1 MKKIIFKLFEFSSN
15 IFSKSH
21 QLKDISIVS
30 LTEGFDLNINIF
42 ESLLKTYK
50 INYSGNSSILK
61 ICLRKKKLTLGIG
74 QMNIIKK
81 KQTVKIYPTIN
92 NPDKK
97 IITLIVLCYDK
108 KEFTEKNFESSR
120 NQDRVLYNLNNNSN
134 ANNSSSFSKL
144 SLFLKKNKT
153 PANKKQKIIFNQKNK
168 SQAKLNNGSKQKKLF
183 TRLTHDSIHSN
194 NSNIFQYDKDK
205 ENISIFSDNQNGKS
219 ILSGSISQYCKN
231 CFSERK
237 ESNKK
242 IFSPAIYSYP
252 YDSSK
257 IIDGKNKKNEKKK
270 RNFNNKSMINPLII
284 PKLDLKLDGE
294 LKNFK
299 ISPNLNLDKMKE
311 QIDEY
316 IIDKSF
322 EDVLQN
328 DVPIITQEDK
338 QFFYYEDLNSN
349 RCKKLIKDLL
359 LLYNDDNKKNV
370 NDNEIKYEAD
380 FLISKIY
387 ELMEEYYKEY
397 FFFENQNK
405 SLINSIKNFG
415 NRYNNLEKQR
425 TKLKIIIY
433 KNKIKKDLSSKTKN
447 NLQFFNSKINEFNN
461 ELEILKNINQININ
475 NDYSNVN
482 SNKKNELR
490 EILSNIIS
498 KNKSKILEQE
508 KSKLKK
514 LGITINEDK
523 SKVLFTNSSNKKLN
537 IKNGK
542 KKKSNKRINS
552 SNSISKK
559 SMNTHLNIKDINKIT
574 ILDHNKIRVKTQ
586 ISKKIKNNINTINK
600 NNDNDLIK

>member
-1 MKKIIFKLFEFSSN
+1 
-15 IFSKSH
+15 
-21 QLKDISIVS
+21 
-30 LTEGFDLNINIF
+30 
-42 ESLLKTYK
+42 
-50 INYSGNSSILK
+50 
-61 ICLRKKKLTLGIG
+61 
-74 QMNIIKK
+74 
-81 KQTVKIYPTIN
+81 
-92 NPDKK
+92 
-97 IITLIVLCYDK
+97 
-108 KEFTEKNFESSR
+108 
-120 NQDRVLYNLNNNSN
+120 
-134 ANNSSSFSKL
+134 
-144 SLFLKKNKT
+144 
-153 PANKKQKIIFNQKNK
+153 
-168 SQAKLNNGSKQKKLF
+168 
-183 TRLTHDSIHSN
+183 
-194 NSNIFQYDKDK
+194 
-205 ENISIFSDNQNGKS
+205 
-219 ILSGSISQYCKN
+219 
-231 CFSERK
+231 
-237 ESNKK
+237 
-242 IFSPAIYSYP
+242 
-252 YDSSK
+252 
-257 IIDGKNKKNEKKK
+257 
-270 RNFNNKSMINPLII
+270 MINPLII

-490 EILSNIIS
+490 EILNKIIS

>member
-97 IITLIVLCYDK
+97 IITLIVICYDK

-120 NQDRVLYNLNNNSN
+120 NQDRVLYNLNNNNNSN
-134 ANNSSSFSKL
+134 VNNSSSFSKL
-144 SLFLKKNKT
+144 SLFLNKNKT
-153 PANKKQKIIFNQKNK
+153 PTHKKQKIIFNQKNK

-194 NSNIFQYDKDK
+194 NSNIFQYDKGK

-219 ILSGSISQYCKN
+219 ILSGSTSRYCKN

-257 IIDGKNKKNEKKK
+257 LIDGKNKKNEKKK

-328 DVPIITQEDK
+328 DIPIITQEDK
-338 QFFYYEDLNSN
+338 QFFYYDDLNTN
-349 RCKKLIKDLL
+349 KCQKLIKDLL
-359 LLYNDDNKKNV
+359 LLYNDNNKKNI

-387 ELMEEYYKEY
+387 ELLEEYYKEY
-397 FFFENQNK
+397 YFFENQNK

-425 TKLKIIIY
+425 TKLKIILY
-433 KNKIKKDLSSKTKN
+433 KNKMKKDISSSKTKN

-475 NDYSNVN
+475 NDYNT
-482 SNKKNELR
+482 NKKNELR
-490 EILSNIIS
+490 EILNKIIS
-498 KNKSKILEQE
+498 KNKRKIFEQE

-523 SKVLFTNSSNKKLN
+523 KVLFTNNSNKKLN
-537 IKNGK
+537 IKSGN

-552 SNSISKK
+552 PNSISKK
-559 SMNTHLNIKDINKIT
+559 NMNINLNIKDKNKIT

-586 ISKKIKNNINTINK
+586 INKKIKNNINICNK
-600 NNDNDLIK
+600 NNDNDYIN